1 MCREVWLSKTGHT
14 KPIVYTSA
22 ETYSAYS
29 GGFEPRQNR
38 WRDV

>member
-1 MCREVWLSKTGHT
+1 MRWVVRLSKIAYT
-14 KPIVYTSA
+14 KPITYISA

-38 WRDV
+38 